1 VCHNFQQPGHYARD
15 CPLPPTTCMYCR
27 ATDHDTEDCPTLL
40 GKIQEKRNQ
49 NNQNVQWISAE
60 ARDDGRNINIVTR
73 GGAKTGTDAV
83 TQDPTQHQ
91 WVKKNTEP
99 HKKFDAWKEKETF
112 KEARQEFL
120 KKNVASTSVV
130 QQTQN
135 PPIYGMPFSMDHTNK
150 EQPLEQVSTIKT
162 FLQSCVK
169 LLNDPSSVKVLQNML
184 EICNTEVE
192 GKLEQK
198 TINHLHTRRRT
209 SREFRL
215 NANIGDFN
223 MGDVILDLGSE
234 VNVLPKKTWQCMGEP
249 TLGYSPVQLKL
260 ENQHRVLP
268 IGRLK
273 GVTVDLDGVCTMAD
287 FEVIEIVDGT
297 TPYPTL
303 LGLDWEFDNQ
313 DIINLKTRKMTFESG
328 RI

>member
-1 VCHNFQQPGHYARD
+1 
-15 CPLPPTTCMYCR
+15 
-27 ATDHDTEDCPTLL
+27 L

-83 TQDPTQHQ
+83 TRDPTQHQ

-99 HKKFDAWKEKETF
+99 QKQFDAWKEKETF

-120 KKNVASTSVV
+120 KQNVASTSVV

-135 PPIYGMPFSMDHTNK
+135 PPIYGMSFSMDHTNK
-150 EQPLEQVSTIKT
+150 EQPLEKVSTIKT

-192 GKLEQK
+192 GKLEKK
-198 TINHLHTRRRT
+198 TVNHLHTRRRT

-234 VNVLPKKTWQCMGEP
+234 VNVLPKKTWKCMGEP

-260 ENQHRVLP
+260 ANQH
-268 IGRLK
+268 K
-273 GVTVDLDGVCTMAD
+273 SVTYWKA
-287 FEVIEIVDGT
+287 
-297 TPYPTL
+297 
-303 LGLDWEFDNQ
+303 
-313 DIINLKTRKMTFESG
+313 
-328 RI
+328 